1 MDDAYHYFKTHGIKG
16 YHNTQKIAHD
26 GSPCS
31 EADSGVWLSPSIPD
45 ISTRGYFS
53 GDDIKPPRLFVWSSQ
68 DQSGVDRLKQSYAAY
83 LRSRGKD
90 GLEEN
95 VFERLAYT
103 LSTRRSVLAWRTFC
117 VASSVEEICDALEGS
132 MPKPVRSSG
141 TPKIG
146 FVFTGQGAQYHAMG
160 RPLLS
165 YQVFKSSLQDAS
177 AYLNSI
183 GCSWSLLGMLQSR
196 Q

>member
-1 MDDAYHYFKTHGIKG
+1 MDDAYHYLKSRGIKG
-16 YHNTQKIAHD
+16 YHNTQKIAND
-26 GSPCS
+26 GSPNS
-31 EADSGVWLSPSIPD
+31 EADSGVRLSPFIPD
-45 ISTRGYFS
+45 ISTRGYLS

-68 DQSGVDRLKQSYAAY
+68 DQSGIDRLRRSYATY
-83 LRSRGKD
+83 LRTKGKD
-90 GLEEN
+90 SLEEN
-95 VFERLAYT
+95 ILERLAYT

-117 VASSVEEICDALEGS
+117 VASSVEEICDALECS

-146 FVFTGQGAQYHAMG
+146 FVFTGQGAQYQAMG
-160 RPLLS
+160 RTLMS
-165 YQVFKSSLQDAS
+165 YQVFRSSLRDAG

-196 Q
+196 